1 MNYYSSPLTFQRG
14 HGLGNILSKIFRSV
28 VPILQRPIVK
38 KGLKRAGS
46 ALLSS
51 GVDYLNRDIPLKQ
64 SLRDTAVSEGRQ
76 LAKRF
81 VRATQPSPSSSRVRA
96 PPRGRKRSVTA
107 AAAAA
112 KRKTK
117 KRKLDIFDFK

>member
-96 PPRGRKRSVTA
+96 PRGRTRSVT
-107 AAAAA
+107 AAA